1 LEEERQS
8 LKTTLIFN
16 FADLRMADVHARER
30 RLAMIVCHCRNVTDR
45 QIKRLVREGACSAR
59 EVARSTGAGMHC
71 GGCRS
76 AVKEVVDEAV
86 ESELRPSGATR
97 FLDMAVPVEG

>member
-1 LEEERQS
+1 
-8 LKTTLIFN
+8 
-16 FADLRMADVHARER
+16 
-30 RLAMIVCHCRNVTDR
+30 MIVCHCRRVTDR

-76 AVKEVVDEAV
+76 NVKQLVDEAV
-86 ESELRPSGATR
+86 QGELQPANASG
-97 FLDMAVPVEG
+97 FLEMALPVEG